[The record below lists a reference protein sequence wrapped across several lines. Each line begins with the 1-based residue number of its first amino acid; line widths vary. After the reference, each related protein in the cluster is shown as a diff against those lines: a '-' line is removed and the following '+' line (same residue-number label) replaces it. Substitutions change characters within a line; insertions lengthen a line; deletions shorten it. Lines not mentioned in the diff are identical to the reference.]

1 MNMALKV
8 LLKKREEDK
17 DELQEQVIYNVKE
30 LVMPFLEK
38 IKASRLDSRQQTIVG
53 ILESNLNDIVS
64 PFAKAL
70 STRYLN
76 LTPAEMQIANMVKH
90 GKTTKEI
97 ADTLFLSTRTIE
109 SHRDSIRQKLGI
121 KNKKANLRTHLMSY
135 T

>member
-1 MNMALKV
+1 
-8 LLKKREEDK
+8 
-17 DELQEQVIYNVKE
+17 
-30 LVMPFLEK
+30 
-38 IKASRLDSRQQTIVG
+38 
-53 ILESNLNDIVS
+53 
-64 PFAKAL
+64 
-70 STRYLN
+70 
-76 LTPAEMQIANMVKH
+76 MQIANMVKH